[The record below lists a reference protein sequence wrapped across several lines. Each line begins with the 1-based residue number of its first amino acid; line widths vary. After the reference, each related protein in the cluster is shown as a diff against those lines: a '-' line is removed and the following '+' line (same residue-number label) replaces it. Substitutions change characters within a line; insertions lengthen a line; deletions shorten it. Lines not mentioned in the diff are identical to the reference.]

1 MQQAPVS
8 KPEGRTTCTL
18 IPGDGIGP
26 ELMYSVMEVFKVFDL
41 LTHSLIHFSVPFLI
55 QASGAP
61 VDFEQL
67 FVSEVNPIMSAPLED
82 VISSIDRNGICIKGT
97 MRYV

>member
-1 MQQAPVS
+1 
-8 KPEGRTTCTL
+8 
-18 IPGDGIGP
+18 
-26 ELMYSVMEVFKVFDL
+26 MYSVTEVFKVFY
-41 LTHSLIHFSVPFLI
+41 FSHIVLFI
-55 QASGAP
+55 FQFSFSFQAAGAP

-97 MRYV
+97 M